1 MPSDFQSKVKPVR
14 KLTNNVDG
22 TDKNAAVTATSD
34 KLFMLSY
41 SEIVKTPYSGWSGY
55 SWIGNE
61 GTQYEAFK
69 GKVTNNYSGN
79 DCLSVGVC
87 ALPLCQQQ
95 RRSVVQLRRDE
106 LESRLPSLVLLDSS
120 VKPARPVRAFLL
132 AVTRTV

>member
-69 GKVTNNYSGN
+69 GKVTNNNSGN
-79 DCLSVGVC
+79 DCLSVGVAWWERSLNPSAS
-87 ALPLCQQQ
+87 ALFLYVN
-95 RRSVVQLRRDE
+95 SNGD
-106 LESRLPSLVLLDSS
+106 PSYNYGATNSNRVC
-120 VKPARPVRAFLL
+120 PAWCF
-132 AVTRTV
+132 